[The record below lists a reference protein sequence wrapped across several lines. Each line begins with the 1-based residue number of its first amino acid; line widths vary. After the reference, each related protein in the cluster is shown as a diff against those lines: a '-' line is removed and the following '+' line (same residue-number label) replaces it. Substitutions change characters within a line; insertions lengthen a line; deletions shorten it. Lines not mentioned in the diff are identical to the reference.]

1 MLSLL
6 AMQAAAI
13 QLQQLKPR
21 EQERPSAYAERLGR
35 SYASLTQT
43 EHKRSLGQYFTPTDV
58 ACFMARMYRSAGQ
71 RLRVLDP
78 GAGAGALSCALCESL
93 ASRREKPGEI
103 TLDAYE
109 TDITLAGYLEQS
121 LAYAKEWLL
130 RKGINLNFKIY
141 TDDFV
146 LNNAEI
152 LSDSLS
158 LFPRPSLHGGEFDL
172 VIANPPY
179 FKLPKSDPRAQA
191 ASAIVWGQ
199 PNIYAIFMAISA
211 QMLREDGEMVVIS
224 PRSYA
229 AGNYFQLFRERFFAR
244 MRPEAIHLFDSRR
257 EAFSRDEVLQEN
269 MILRAQR
276 MSNWVNNG
284 KTEVEISRSSG
295 IQDLSQLSKRLVPLA
310 EVLDVNSADKVL
322 RIPLAREDDEI
333 ARIIHSWPGS
343 LRNYGLEISTGPV
356 VPFRAV
362 PLICQQ
368 GSVPQTHAPLLWMQ
382 NVTAMR
388 VDWSVTA
395 RNKSQYIVATVESRP
410 LLVKNQN
417 YVLLRRFS
425 AKEAARRL
433 VAAPFLAN
441 IINAPFVGLENHL
454 NYVHRPGGSL
464 SAEEACG
471 LAALLNSALIDS
483 YFRTFNGN
491 TQVSATELRAMP
503 LPPLNLIKTLGECVM
518 TEPHDLASLDTLV
531 DKLLVNGRGEANIAE
546 MPDHLIHFNGDRFLG
561 PR

>member
-1 MLSLL
+1 
-6 AMQAAAI
+6 
-13 QLQQLKPR
+13 
-21 EQERPSAYAERLGR
+21 
-35 SYASLTQT
+35 
-43 EHKRSLGQYFTPTDV
+43 
-58 ACFMARMYRSAGQ
+58 MAQMYRGSQQ

-78 GAGAGALSCALCESL
+78 GAGAGILSCALCESL
-93 ASRREKPGEI
+93 ASRAEKPGEI
-103 TLDAYE
+103 TIETYE
-109 TDITLAGYLEQS
+109 TDVALAGYLEQS
-121 LAYAKEWLL
+121 LAYAKGWLQG
-130 RKGINLNFKIY
+130 KGVNFHFRIH

-158 LFPRPSLHGGEFDL
+158 LFPTPALYTGKFDL

-191 ASAIVWGQ
+191 AAAIVWGQ

-211 QMLREDGEMVVIS
+211 QMLREGGEMIVIS

-244 MRPEAIHLFDSRR
+244 MRPDAIHLFDSRR

-269 MILRAQR
+269 IILRARR
-276 MSNWVNNG
+276 MSEWASNG
-284 KTEVEISRSSG
+284 ETSVEVSRSAG
-295 IQDLSQLSKRLVPLA
+295 IQDLSRPRKRLVPLA
-310 EVLDVNSADKVL
+310 EVLDANSTDKVL
-322 RIPLAREDDEI
+322 RVPLACEDDEI
-333 ARIIHSWPGS
+333 VRAVRSWPGS
-343 LRNYGLEISTGPV
+343 LHSYGLEISTGPV

-362 PLICQQ
+362 PLISQQ
-368 GSVPQTHAPLLWMQ
+368 GRVPQTHAPLLWMQ
-382 NVTAMR
+382 NVTAMQ
-388 VDWSVTA
+388 VDWPVAA
-395 RNKSQYIVATVESRP
+395 RNKSQYIIANEESRP

-433 VAAPFLAN
+433 IAAPFLAD
-441 IINAPFVGLENHL
+441 INSPFVGLENHL

-464 SAEEACG
+464 SPEEACG
-471 LAALLNSALIDS
+471 LATLLNSSLIDS

-503 LPPLNLIKTLGECVM
+503 LPPLSLIKTLGNRAM
-518 TEPHDLASLDTLV
+518 INHHDMASLDVLV
-531 DKLLVNGRGEANIAE
+531 DELLRSGGEEANGE
-546 MPDHLIHFNGDRFLG
+546 D
-561 PR
+561 

>member
-13 QLQQLKPR
+13 QLQQLRPR
-21 EQERPSAYAERLGR
+21 EQEQPSAYAERLGR
-35 SYASLTQT
+35 SYASVTRS
-43 EHKRSLGQYFTPTDV
+43 EHKRNLGQYFTPAEV
-58 ACFMARMYRSAGQ
+58 ADFMARMYRGDEQ

-78 GAGAGALSCALCESL
+78 GAGAGILSCALCESL
-93 ASRREKPGEI
+93 ASRTEKPDEI
-103 TLDAYE
+103 ALDAYE
-109 TDITLAGYLEQS
+109 TGVALAGYLEQS
-121 LAYAKEWLL
+121 LAYTKEWLL
-130 RKGINLNFKIY
+130 KKGICLNFKIY

-152 LSDSLS
+152 LSDSHS
-158 LFPRPSLHGGEFDL
+158 LFPRLSPHGGGFDL

-179 FKLPKSDPRAQA
+179 FKLPKADPRAQA
-191 ASAIVWGQ
+191 AAAIVWGQ

-211 QMLREDGEMVVIS
+211 QMLREGGEIIVIS

-229 AGNYFQLFRERFFAR
+229 AGSYFQLFRERFFAR
-244 MRPEAIHLFDSRR
+244 MRPDAIHLFDSRR

-269 MILRAQR
+269 MILRARR
-276 MSNWVNNG
+276 MSGWTNNG
-284 KTEVEISRSSG
+284 EATVEVSRSAG
-295 IQDLSQLSKRLVPLA
+295 VHDLSQLHKRLVSLA

-322 RIPLAREDDEI
+322 RIPLADEDDEI
-333 ARIIHSWPGS
+333 TRIVRSWPGS

-356 VPFRAV
+356 VPFRAI
-362 PLICQQ
+362 PLICHK

-388 VDWSVTA
+388 VDWPVTA
-395 RNKSQYIVATVESRP
+395 RNKSQYIVANEQSRP

-433 VAAPFLAN
+433 IAAPLLAGA
-441 IINAPFVGLENHL
+441 IDTPFVGLENHL
-454 NYVHRPGGSL
+454 NYVHRPGGEL
-464 SAEEACG
+464 SPEEAYG
-471 LAALLNSALIDS
+471 LAALFNSALLDR

-503 LPPLNLIKTLGECVM
+503 LPPLNSIKMLGQQA
-518 TEPHDLASLDTLV
+518 TANNADLASLDDLV
-531 DKLLVNGRGEANIAE
+531 DGLFLNCRGEVNGKG
-546 MPDHLIHFNGDRFLG
+546 
-561 PR
+561 